1 MKKSILSLI
10 ILAIACIINVSCSG
24 ETRATSDAQDT
35 TKVQKLQTAEEYM
48 DSVIFEMEQFEDNI
62 DKTYPKSCFADA
74 IDYDDLYTLR
84 DMYKAEKTHVRKEK
98 VFNNF
103 MTTYN
108 KKLNEVVEYMNECV
122 EKYGY

>member
-10 ILAIACIINVSCSG
+10 ILAIACIMNVSCSG

-48 DSVIFEMEQFEDNI
+48 DSVIFEMEQLEDNI

-74 IDYDDLYTLR
+74 IDYDDLYALR
-84 DMYKAEKTHVRKEK
+84 SMYKNSHNEKT
-98 VFNNF
+98 FDNF